1 MKKTFV
7 TAAAV
12 ILLSTGISFAVDHVD
27 HSEMHEMMMK
37 EGGPKTDTRT
47 ELKMPEPMK
56 VMHKGIMRK
65 HMDSVSEITAA
76 LAGNELERA
85 AAIATK
91 DLGWSDAQEKM
102 CTLFGDMAGDE
113 DFFALGKAMHRKADD
128 LADDARAGN
137 RDKALTDLS
146 QLIRKCNACHEKFR
160 H

>member
-12 ILLSTGISFAVDHVD
+12 TFLAAGISFAVDH
-27 HSEMHEMMMK
+27 SQMHEMMMK

-56 VMHKGIMRK
+56 VMHRGMMRW
-65 HMDSVSEITAA
+65 HLDTLSEITAA
-76 LAGNELERA
+76 LAANELEKA
-85 AAIATK
+85 AEIAK
-91 DLGWSDAQEKM
+91 ENLGWNDAQEKM
-102 CTLFGDMAGDE
+102 CAMFGDMAGDD
-113 DFFALGKAMHRKADD
+113 DFLALGKAMHTKADD
-128 LADDARAGN
+128 LVDDARAGN

>member
-12 ILLSTGISFAVDHVD
+12 TFLAAGISFAVDH
-27 HSEMHEMMMK
+27 SQMHEMMMK

-56 VMHKGIMRK
+56 VMHNGMMRQ
-65 HMDSVSEITAA
+65 HLDALSEITAS
-76 LAGNELERA
+76 LAANELEKA
-85 AAIATK
+85 ARIAKET
-91 DLGWSDAQEKM
+91 LGWSDAQEKM

-113 DFFALGKAMHRKADD
+113 DFLTLGKAMHTKADD

-137 RDKALTDLS
+137 RDKALADLS
-146 QLIRKCNACHEKFR
+146 QLIKKCNACHEKFR